1 MQFSY
6 ALALTIA
13 LPSPAVMAAQAP
25 VTTRTMVSPVASVA
39 AMVDGPIAAKV
50 NVELA
55 GFTEAEARSL
65 ENQALEAIGAE
76 GVGASRADDDPQV
89 YVKITAMGEYGDEG
103 YAVAIDAI
111 GDSRSLLGEPVEV
124 ECELCTEGE
133 LSSKIREEFAKI
145 RPAIVTFLEDREV
158 ARALAAREAEAA
170 KQQEDAA
177 SNTGSQPPPPNGQP
191 PGQDQ
196 PTTGM
201 STTGKAGIGM
211 MAVGGLGVAV
221 GLGLTINPPKQ
232 EKETNGYRFISTRPP
247 GAALLAIGGVT
258 LVTGVALFIVDRNRQ
273 KQRRSAV
280 TPVIGPG
287 VAGVSWAGRF

>member
-6 ALALTIA
+6 ALALTLA

-25 VTTRTMVSPVASVA
+25 ATARTLVSPVASFAVMA
-39 AMVDGPIAAKV
+39 DGPIAAKV

-55 GFTEAEARSL
+55 GFDEAEARSL

-76 GVGASRADDDPQV
+76 GISESRADDDPQV

-103 YAVAIDAI
+103 YTIAIDAI
-111 GDSRSLLGEPVEV
+111 GDSRSLLGEPVEA

-170 KQQEDAA
+170 KQQEAA
-177 SNTGSQPPPPNGQP
+177 ANNGAQNPPPGGQP
-191 PGQDQ
+191 PDQDL
-196 PTTGM
+196 PPEGM
-201 STTGKAGIGM
+201 STTGKAGVGM
-211 MAVGGLGVAV
+211 MAVGGIGVAV
-221 GLGLTINPPKQ
+221 GLGLTLNPPRQ
-232 EKETNGYRFISTRPP
+232 QSEDVGWELISTRPP

-280 TPVIGPG
+280 TPVVGPG